1 MNKKNLISIIFSVS
15 ILIIAVLIF
24 KFIGDE
30 DTQNNSLSD
39 IIADVGKKITG
50 TKTVKYAEMDIVP
63 TTDDII
69 SDNSA
74 WCPTFQLIWNDLK
87 NEVVGQDIVFEEQ
100 IPMVDNLNK
109 ESFTADML
117 SEEYYYKI
125 FGFKSLEL
133 KTEIEKGIKEKF
145 NQESDILDSFEW
157 SERVGTQNRY
167 FFYSMLY
174 REFEFE
180 NAFDRLDDGKFADY
194 DDVKYM
200 GIEYEHRSKLASQIQ
215 VLYYNNEDN
224 FAVKLL
230 TKNNDEVIFIKNPKG
245 DTFGEVYDNM
255 EKAAEKYDGSRR
267 FEEDDFFKAPLV
279 KLNSEREYT
288 ELQGKPFVAQNVGIA
303 EILKAMQS
311 IQFSVDEKG
320 GKIKSEA
327 GIEIIDSVSPSEPR
341 YFYID
346 DTFALILKES
356 DKDMPYFMSK
366 ITNIKD
372 YQ

>member
-1 MNKKNLISIIFSVS
+1 MNKKNLICIIF
-15 ILIIAVLIF
+15 ILPMLIIATIF
-24 KFIGDE
+24 IFRIIGDE
-30 DTQNNSLSD
+30 NDTPSEITYDDTEKVSSAKTIKD
-39 IIADVGKKITG
+39 TKI
-50 TKTVKYAEMDIVP
+50 DIVP

-74 WCPTFQLIWNDLK
+74 WCPTFQLVWNDLK

-145 NQESDILDSFEW
+145 NQESDILNDFDWSDLGDS
-157 SERVGTQNRY
+157 Y

-200 GIEYEHRSKLASQIQ
+200 GIKYEHRSKLESQIR

-245 DTFGEVYDNM
+245 DTFGEIYDNM

-279 KLNSEREYT
+279 ELNSKREYT
-288 ELQGKPFVAQNVGIA
+288 ELQGNVFYTKNGGIA
-303 EILKAMQS
+303 EIIKAMQT
-311 IQFSVDEKG
+311 IQFSLDEKG

-327 GIEIIDSVSPSEPR
+327 AMDVKSESKAPSEQR
-341 YFYID
+341 YFYIN

>member
-1 MNKKNLISIIFSVS
+1 MNKKNLICIIF
-15 ILIIAVLIF
+15 ILPMLIIATIF
-24 KFIGDE
+24 IFRIIGDE
-30 DTQNNSLSD
+30 NDTPSEITYDDTEKVSSAKTIKD
-39 IIADVGKKITG
+39 TKI
-50 TKTVKYAEMDIVP
+50 DIVP

-74 WCPTFQLIWNDLK
+74 WCPTFQLVWNDLK

-145 NQESDILDSFEW
+145 NQESDILNDFDWSDLGDS
-157 SERVGTQNRY
+157 Y

-180 NAFDRLDDGKFADY
+180 NAFDRLDNGKFADY

-288 ELQGKPFVAQNVGIA
+288 ELQGKPFVAQNVGTA
-303 EILKAMQS
+303 EILKAVQS